1 LTDSR
6 TSQLTAGGVD
16 ADRSDLGNS
25 PLMVDLY
32 NTMVYG
38 SSMCGILRFILS
50 WPGPH
55 VVRLGN
61 KKPLRKAVCSLFL
74 AALFFLVFGVSPL
87 PAQQA
92 LLIKII
98 SDKNLRDLQKSLA
111 GGSYRGEEG
120 ILSVKPEVGRSLGVK
135 VYVNQDYQDSVD
147 LFKQAETSLEK
158 AKAAM
163 ASKEKESFPGEHVK
177 NIASQMLAYRAAVD
191 SAQQKL
197 VSYRLKL
204 TPVVDERLNEAVSG
218 EVMARL
224 LTQSL
229 NRTNYQLRDALGYF
243 YNVCRGISEND
254 FPLTPENVMFVN
266 EVFYQFVNE
275 SSAEGLLFLN
285 LDRQQDYKVNGS
297 NSPWRNAIHGREF
310 PYVAALEE
318 TLEKFNTDPDEVDP
332 LLFISLMKRESGF
345 DPLAVSPAGAA
356 GLTQIMPETAALLGM
371 KNVFNPSYLAEANSV
386 SRLER
391 ITRARA
397 TATLFQIN
405 GENSLRMAAQARELM
420 QEALALGQKKD
431 ALYSQYKKDLL
442 QNSHDDRL
450 NPSQAIEHG
459 FAYFVKLMGEY
470 RGDIS
475 LALAAYNAGSHRVRE
490 YKGIPPFPETV
501 NFRNKVLEFYAE
513 YLRKLGIPDQSL

>member
-1 LTDSR
+1 LRHR
-6 TSQLTAGGVD
+6 T
-16 ADRSDLGNS
+16 ADRSDLCNIL
-25 PLMVDLY
+25 LMVDLF

-38 SSMCGILRFILS
+38 AFMCGVLRFIPS
-50 WPGPH
+50 WPCPH
-55 VVRLGN
+55 VARLRN
-61 KKPLRKAVCSLFL
+61 KKPLWKAVCSFFPAGFLLLF
-74 AALFFLVFGVSPL
+74 FGVSPL
-87 PAQQA
+87 SAQET
-92 LLIKII
+92 LLIKIL
-98 SDKNLRDLQKSLA
+98 SEKNLRDLQKSLA
-111 GGSYRGEEG
+111 DGSYRGEEG
-120 ILSVKPEVGRSLGVK
+120 ILRIKPEVGRSLGVK
-135 VYVNQDYQDSVD
+135 VYMDRDYQDSVD
-147 LFKQAETSLEK
+147 LFKQAESFLEK

-177 NIASQMLAYRAAVD
+177 NIAGRMLTYRAAVD
-191 SAQQKL
+191 SARRKL
-197 VSYRLKL
+197 LSYRSRL
-204 TPVVDERLNEAVSG
+204 TPVVDERLNEAVSA
-218 EVMARL
+218 ELMAKL

-229 NRTNYQLRDALGYF
+229 NRTNYQLRDGLGYF

-275 SSAEGLLFLN
+275 SSAEGVLFLN
-285 LDRQQDYKVNGS
+285 LDRQEDYKVNGS
-297 NSPWRNAIHGREF
+297 DNPWRNAIQGREF
-310 PYVAALEE
+310 PYLEALEE
-318 TLEKFNTDPDEVDP
+318 TLEKFNTKPNEVDP

-345 DPLAVSPAGAA
+345 DPLAVSPVGAA
-356 GLTQIMPETAALLGM
+356 GLTQITPETAVVLGM
-371 KNVFNPSYLAEANSV
+371 KNVFSPSYLAEASSV

-405 GENSLRMAAQARELM
+405 EENSLAMAAQARELM

-442 QNSHDDRL
+442 QNSADDRL
-450 NPSQAIEHG
+450 NPSQAIQYGFTYFMRLMREH
-459 FAYFVKLMGEY
+459 

-475 LALAAYNAGSHRVRE
+475 LALAAYNAGSHRVSE

-513 YLRKLGIPDQSL
+513 YLKKLGIPDQSL